1 MYTTVPNINNTIYEI
16 LGVLDGATHMN
27 TNVSTYVKVIPEAGM
42 ATIYTPNRGRSGDIR
57 RVSRT
62 AADHRQLSKS
72 RDQKNLEAYGRSHH
86 CDSLV
91 TLTYGSVPNSPNEV
105 RQDWKKVLRQSQ
117 PAGRCI
123 PYAMVAEASKD
134 TRVHLHVMTKV
145 ALAETLSCNWSH
157 HGHVD
162 IQSIPF
168 TDLGAVA
175 EYMAKDFAK
184 PNRLF
189 TRRFTA
195 LRGSKPL
202 VERYEVS
209 DFDEGFE
216 IVANFG
222 ACATVERS
230 DEMKLP
236 FGQFTKIIWTPCQ
249 NYALLE
255 HI

>member
-1 MYTTVPNINNTIYEI
+1 
-16 LGVLDGATHMN
+16 MN

-57 RVSRT
+57 RVIRT
-62 AADHRQLSKS
+62 AADHRRLSKS

-91 TLTYGSVPNSPNEV
+91 TLTYASVPNDPNEV

-117 PAGRCI
+117 PAGRYL

-134 TRVHLHVMTKV
+134 ARVHLHVMTKV
-145 ALAETLSCNWSH
+145 ALAEPLSCNWSH

-162 IQSIPF
+162 VQSIPF

-216 IVANFG
+216 IVSNFG
-222 ACATVERS
+222 SCAIITKSE
-230 DEMKLP
+230 EMELP
-236 FGQFTKIIWTPCQ
+236 FGQFAKMHWTPCSF
-249 NYALLE
+249 
-255 HI
+255 IMS

>member
-1 MYTTVPNINNTIYEI
+1 VYTTVPNINNTIYEI

-27 TNVSTYVKVIPEAGM
+27 TNVPTYVKVIPAAGM

-57 RVSRT
+57 RVGRT
-62 AADHRQLSKS
+62 AADHRRLSKS
-72 RDQKNLEAYGRSHH
+72 RDQKNLEAYGRAHH

-91 TLTYGSVPNSPNEV
+91 TLTYASAPTDRDEV
-105 RQDWKKVLRQSQ
+105 RHDWKKVLRQSQ
-117 PAGRCI
+117 PAGRYV

-145 ALAETLSCNWSH
+145 ALAEPLSCKWAH

-162 IQSIPF
+162 IASVPF
-168 TDLGAVA
+168 ADLGALA
-175 EYMAKDFAK
+175 EYMAKDFDK
-184 PNRLF
+184 SNRLF

-209 DFDEGFE
+209 DYDEGFE
-216 IVANFG
+216 LVSNFG
-222 ACATVERS
+222 ACAIVKKSE
-230 DEMKLP
+230 EMKLP
-236 FGQFTKIIWTPCQ
+236 FGQFTKVLWIPC
-249 NYALLE
+249 
-255 HI
+255 